1 MTDIATLTALA
12 TSTVSVVAPLLQKA
26 LSKGVEKIGESSATL
41 LFDKLSMRLGHQG
54 AKEALRDLAQQ
65 PSDAAA
71 QGALNMQLRKA
82 LQTDPELAEF
92 LKQWAAEA
100 ESKAKV
106 TQTSNTYGDNNKI
119 VQITGSNNSV
129 S

>member
-12 TSTVSVVAPLLQKA
+12 TSTVSVLVPLLKKA
-26 LSKGVEKIGESSATL
+26 LGKGVEKIGESSAKL

-54 AKEALRDLAQQ
+54 AKEALKDLAQQ

-82 LQTDPELAEF
+82 LQTDLELAEF

-100 ESKAKV
+100 ESKADV
-106 TQTSNTYGDNNKI
+106 AQTSSIYGDNNKT
-119 VQITGSNNSV
+119 VQITGSGNNV

>member
-1 MTDIATLTALA
+1 MTDISTLTALA
-12 TSTVSVVAPLLQKA
+12 TSTVSVLAPLLQKA
-26 LSKGVEKIGESSATL
+26 FSKGVEKIGESSAKL
-41 LFDKLSMRLGHQG
+41 LFDKLSMRLEHQG
-54 AKEALRDLAQQ
+54 AKEALKDLAQQ

-82 LQTDPELAEF
+82 LQTDLELAEF

-100 ESKAKV
+100 ELKV
-106 TQTSNTYGDNNKI
+106 EVAQTSSIYGDNNKT